1 MEVLRALALVFPV
14 LVVLLAVLVTP
25 ANVAGKR
32 QTPGAAAGGIV
43 TNILIACCVIYLWAT

>member
-32 QTPGAAAGGIV
+32 QTPGAAAGSIV